1 MDGVA
6 AVAEATQERFGH
18 GAVAQKVRPF
28 VVDEIRCNDCRM
40 ATVTLLHQFEED
52 VGLLRLQ
59 I

>member
-6 AVAEATQERFGH
+6 AVAEAAQERFGH
-18 GAVAQKVRPF
+18 GAVAQEVRPF
-28 VVDEIRCNDCRM
+28 IIGQVRCNNCRV
-40 ATVTLLHQFEED
+40 ATIALLHQFEED